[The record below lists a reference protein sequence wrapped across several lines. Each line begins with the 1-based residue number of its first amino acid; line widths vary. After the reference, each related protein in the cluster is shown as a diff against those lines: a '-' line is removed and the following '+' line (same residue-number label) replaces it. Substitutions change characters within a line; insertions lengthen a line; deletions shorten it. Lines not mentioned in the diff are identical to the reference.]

1 VCHEPRTVDAA
12 NFHPMTA
19 RRSLGLFTLL
29 AMMHFIVVG
38 TASACAVPR
47 DGTHASA
54 SAHSSCAP
62 GSSHSKSGDADRA
75 TELPCCAALASC
87 ATAPLIA
94 RTVAVLESA
103 PRVAVACAIAEHAPR
118 ADTPA
123 PELPPPRA

>member
-1 VCHEPRTVDAA
+1 MMV
-12 NFHPMTA
+12 
-19 RRSLGLFTLL
+19 RRSLGLFALL
-29 AMMHFIVVG
+29 TMMHFIIVG
-38 TASACAVPR
+38 TASACPAPS

-54 SAHSSCAP
+54 SAHDNCPP
-62 GSSHSKSGDADRA
+62 GSSHSKNGNADRA

-94 RTVAVLESA
+94 RTVAVVESA
-103 PRVAVACAIAEHAPR
+103 PRLTVACAIAEHAPR